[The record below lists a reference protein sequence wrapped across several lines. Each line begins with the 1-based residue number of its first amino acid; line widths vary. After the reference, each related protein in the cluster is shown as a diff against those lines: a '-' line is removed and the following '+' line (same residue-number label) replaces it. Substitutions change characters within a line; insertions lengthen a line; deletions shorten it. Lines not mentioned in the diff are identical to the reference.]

1 MKYLEA
7 VKIVY
12 LHLTDPTAA
21 QQKKRTYLTE
31 IALHE
36 VFLEAVPATLV
47 LVVLLMIAL
56 GCSIEWC
63 MISKL
68 CYYYDEGSP
77 SLGANSSPYTVILGE
92 DYKGRIQS
100 EKEMYGN
107 LS

>member
-1 MKYLEA
+1 MFIEA

-12 LHLTDPTAA
+12 FSLTDPTAA
-21 QQKKRTYLTE
+21 QKRKRRYLTE

-68 CYYYDEGSP
+68 CYYYYAGSP
-77 SLGANSSPYTVILGE
+77 SLGANSSPYTIILGE

-100 EKEMYGN
+100 TKEMYGQFQ
-107 LS
+107 